1 MMPFLFRQPLKWKEI
16 IIQFREAW
24 PMEFGKLV
32 CREKV
37 GRYFEG
43 FNGVKTIYTSLLE
56 WMSRNWFV

>member
-1 MMPFLFRQPLKWKEI
+1 MPFLFRRPREWGDIL
-16 IIQFREAW
+16 IQFQEAW
-24 PMEFGKLV
+24 PMELRELV

-43 FNGVKTIYTSLLE
+43 FNWVKSINTSLLE